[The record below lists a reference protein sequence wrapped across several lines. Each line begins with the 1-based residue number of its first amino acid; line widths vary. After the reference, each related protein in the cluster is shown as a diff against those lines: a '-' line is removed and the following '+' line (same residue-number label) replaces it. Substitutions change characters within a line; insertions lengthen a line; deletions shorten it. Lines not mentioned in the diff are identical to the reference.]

1 MVLKNP
7 APSGGQGFEKPHV
20 RGGNGFEKLAEKG
33 SLGSENRHEAASRAA
48 TYAQLERLD
57 EARHAMREL
66 LAVRPDFA
74 EEGPPFYQRFL
85 SAELAEHLVEG
96 WRKAG
101 LTPS

>member
-1 MVLKNP
+1 
-7 APSGGQGFEKPHV
+7 
-20 RGGNGFEKLAEKG
+20 
-33 SLGSENRHEAASRAA
+33 
-48 TYAQLERLD
+48 
-57 EARHAMREL
+57 MREL